1 MDFAQEADRGDP
13 FKGEPG
19 MHFGRLFPVDRRDAS
34 ALGNRR
40 PGEQGG
46 IACGQTLEDFAA
58 PGATQARLDR
68 LTYGLAVTRQHH
80 PRAAGRVTDAVAGQ
94 AQGILALG
102 PRLAQAWK
110 PILAAV
116 LLGTM
121 VTLAVTALVFRALC
135 FRRERP

>member
-1 MDFAQEADRGDP
+1 MP
-13 FKGEPG
+13 LPG
-19 MHFGRLFPVDRRDAS
+19 
-34 ALGNRR
+34 
-40 PGEQGG
+40 
-46 IACGQTLEDFAA
+46 
-58 PGATQARLDR
+58 
-68 LTYGLAVTRQHH
+68 
-80 PRAAGRVTDAVAGQ
+80 AVAGLVLLFAWMAWRGGPSRRLERFSRELLQ
-94 AQGILALG
+94 HLGLFFVPAGVGILALG